1 MSPRPEVEERFKI
14 KSERVAVSRDKR
26 RDAVKSS
33 RRART
38 IGKKSGGRRHR
49 ILVAAGVTAG

>member
-1 MSPRPEVEERFKI
+1 MSKTSPRPEVEERFKI

-26 RDAVKSS
+26 RRDAAKSS

-38 IGKKSGGRRHR
+38 IGKEIWRAS
-49 ILVAAGVTAG
+49 A